1 MVTRWS
7 RCRSNFCALIGQN
20 LIGEFMRKIY
30 AASGKL
36 FTYSWSWQS
45 FVSCC
50 VAFNCLF
57 PLDVQKEIQL
67 LSRFFCYSC
76 LVCLLGFW
84 LRNTLLVKVTGNP
97 FRMAS
102 CSGLTWWL
110 SGAAS
115 RLVSLSN
122 YFIWCLLFFLL
133 FSFSG
138 FIKLSVVMRLCT
150 LVRFETMI
158 WPSIRLKLTEL

>member
-36 FTYSWSWQS
+36 FTDSWSWQS
-45 FVSCC
+45 FMSSC

-57 PLDVQKEIQL
+57 PLDVQNEIQL
-67 LSRFFCYSC
+67 LSRFFRSSC

-84 LRNTLLVKVTGNP
+84 LRNALLAKVTGNP

-110 SGAAS
+110 SRAAS

-122 YFIWCLLFFLL
+122 YFIWCLLL
-133 FSFSG
+133 FS
-138 FIKLSVVMRLCT
+138 VVFFFWFHKVERSRAAMYACK
-150 LVRFETMI
+150 I
-158 WPSIRLKLTEL
+158 WDNDLT

>member
-36 FTYSWSWQS
+36 FTDSWSWQS
-45 FVSCC
+45 FVSSCDI
-50 VAFNCLF
+50 FNCLLR
-57 PLDVQKEIQL
+57 LDVQNEIQL

-102 CSGLTWWL
+102 YSGLTWWL

-122 YFIWCLLFFLL
+122 YFIWCLLL
-133 FSFSG
+133 FS
-138 FIKLSVVMRLCT
+138 VVFFFWFHKVERSHAAMYACK
-150 LVRFETMI
+150 I
-158 WPSIRLKLTEL
+158 WDNDLT

>member
-36 FTYSWSWQS
+36 FTDSWSWQS
-45 FVSCC
+45 FVSSCD
-50 VAFNCLF
+50 VFNCLF
-57 PLDVQKEIQL
+57 RLDVQNEIQL

-84 LRNTLLVKVTGNP
+84 LRNAACQSHWKPVSDGIVFWSYLMA
-97 FRMAS
+97 FRN
-102 CSGLTWWL
+102 C
-110 SGAAS
+110 S

-122 YFIWCLLFFLL
+122 YFIWCLLLFCFVFF
-133 FSFSG
+133 FWFHEVERS
-138 FIKLSVVMRLCT
+138 LCGYVC
-150 LVRFETMI
+150 L
-158 WPSIRLKLTEL
+158 